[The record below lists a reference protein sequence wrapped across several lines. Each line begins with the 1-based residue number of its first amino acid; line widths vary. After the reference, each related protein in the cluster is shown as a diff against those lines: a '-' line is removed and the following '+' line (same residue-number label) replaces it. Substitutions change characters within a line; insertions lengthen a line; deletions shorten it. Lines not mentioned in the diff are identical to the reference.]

1 MKRHNRRKKTN
12 KARKFRRATLCVLTA
27 VVAAI
32 FNMNIYIKKVT
43 NSKTAYATL
52 CEIGT
57 SSLNYN
63 EEIKNNSVPEFNISK
78 YQNLSLLQRDYY
90 AVDKKT
96 GMSASLFDINKLMN
110 TDVTINKSDTE
121 PKILIFHTH
130 PHEQYIDSNGIEE
143 GVLSAGDR
151 LAQTL
156 ETKYGIKCL
165 HLRDTGFDTVNG
177 KIQRDGA
184 YERMEPTV
192 KKVLADNPSI
202 ELAIDLHRDGV
213 NEKLHLATNVDGKS
227 CAKIMYFNGLCQ
239 KWENGTL
246 QNIANLSNPYVQTNL
261 ALSLKMQ
268 IETNR
273 LYPNLA
279 RKIYLNAYRYS
290 LHMIDKSMLIELG
303 AQTNTKQEIYNSI
316 DLLAQVLN
324 NTVTK
329 GN

>member
-1 MKRHNRRKKTN
+1 MKRHKRSKKTN
-12 KARKFRRATLCVLTA
+12 KTKRFRRVSLCVFTA
-27 VVAAI
+27 VIAAI
-32 FNMNIYIKKVT
+32 FNLNIYRKKVV

-63 EEIKNNSVPEFNISK
+63 EEIKNNNVPEFDIRK
-78 YQNLSLLQRDYY
+78 YQNLSLLQKDYY

-110 TDVTINKSDTE
+110 TDVTINKSETE

-130 PHEQYIDSNGIEE
+130 PHEQYIDSGGIEE

-165 HLRDTGFDTVNG
+165 HLRDTSFDTVDG

-213 NEKLHLATNVDGKS
+213 NEKLHLATNVNGKS

-239 KWENGTL
+239 MWENGTL
-246 QNIANLSNPYVQTNL
+246 KNIANLSNPYIETNL

-268 IETNR
+268 IETNK

-316 DLLAQVLN
+316 DILAQVLN
-324 NTVTK
+324 NTVTAS
-329 GN
+329 N